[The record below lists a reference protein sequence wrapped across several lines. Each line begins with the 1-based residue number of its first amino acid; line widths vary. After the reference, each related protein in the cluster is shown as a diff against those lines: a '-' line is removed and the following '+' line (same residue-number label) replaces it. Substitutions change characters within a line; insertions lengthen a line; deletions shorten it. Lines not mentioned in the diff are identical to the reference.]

1 MDKVI
6 YSNRIGRRMVVLIVL
21 MDVLIGGLILAMDRG
36 EHIALLLAVIV
47 GLLAVTLLMV
57 WAALAIL
64 ARNSVAELIRSPT
77 GLTVEI
83 AHILDR
89 GKKLTLPIPSP
100 EDWSWAIFQRGKRS
114 RRRSATPVIRLKSG
128 SRTFSIWPA
137 GARVVNAGELRA
149 LAPNVVDEMQASGFL
164 K

>member
-6 YSNRIGRRMVVLIVL
+6 YSNRIGRRMVLLIVL

-36 EHIALLLAVIV
+36 EHVALLLAVIV

-57 WAALAIL
+57 WVVLALL
-64 ARNSVAELIRSPT
+64 ARNSVAELVRTPT
-77 GLTVEI
+77 GLTIEI

-89 GKKLTLPIPSP
+89 GRKLTLPMPRP
-100 EDWSWAIFQRGKRS
+100 EDWSWAIFQRGKS

-128 SRTFSIWPA
+128 KRTFSIWPS
-137 GARVVNAGELRA
+137 GARVVNAEELRA
-149 LAPNVVDEMQASGFL
+149 LAPGVVEEMQASGFL